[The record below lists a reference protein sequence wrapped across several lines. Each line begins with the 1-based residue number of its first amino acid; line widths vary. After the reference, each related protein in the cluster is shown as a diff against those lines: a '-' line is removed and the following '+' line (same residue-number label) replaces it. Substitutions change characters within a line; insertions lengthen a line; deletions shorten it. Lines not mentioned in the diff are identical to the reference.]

1 MVSRVLGR
9 GHTVPVT
16 DLGHPGGDGSLP
28 PEWTAPDDARALEGD
43 LRAWRR
49 EQAAAARR
57 QRFAAAAGRR
67 WRWRGS
73 SGLVIALVLLGVTAL
88 GVGLVVVAPIGL
100 PTTSEARPLASP
112 TRSPGSIGG
121 LLPSVTV
128 RVGAKERAARELR
141 PAVLAMLP
149 QPCRCTLAVRE
160 LSAVVGQFALP
171 LVLVTVAGNAE
182 IGALLTAARGSR
194 SYPAYDAAATLA
206 DAYAAR
212 GLTAVL
218 VRADGVVT
226 AVQRDLRPG
235 QPIGGALGELA
246 R

>member
-1 MVSRVLGR
+1 M
-9 GHTVPVT
+9 T
-16 DLGHPGGDGSLP
+16 DPGHPGGDGSLP

-73 SGLVIALVLLGVTAL
+73 SGLVIAL
-88 GVGLVVVAPIGL
+88 VAPIGL

-226 AVQRDLRPG
+226 AVQRDLHPG
-235 QPIGGALGELA
+235 QPIGGALSELA